1 MGRHLQALADFL
13 FGFSNTGKTPDRVA
27 IAIRKQQA
35 ASERLITICQ
45 LLIIL
50 TFITLF
56 FLAPKPADQDMFDSI
71 TIKVIGAYLLFSLLR
86 LYLCERGFIPGW
98 FLALSVIA
106 DVALLMLLIW
116 GFHIEYQQPPG
127 FYLKAPTL
135 LYAFI
140 FIALRALRFDI
151 FYLLLTGV
159 GAAVGWA
166 FLVYYAIAHD
176 DTGNAITRSYVEYIT
191 SNKILRGAE
200 FDKIISIL
208 VTTGIIAIAITRAKR
223 LLVFAVREST
233 AATEL
238 KRFFA
243 PEVAARISESET
255 SLRPGQGV
263 IRDAAI
269 LNVDIRGFT
278 VMAAAKSPDDVMR
291 LLSEYQ
297 DRIVRA
303 INGRGGRVDKFL
315 GDGIL
320 ASFGVTSTDHECA
333 RNALMAIHD
342 IKVASDDWNAERQAA
357 AKAPISLGVSVTV
370 GPVIFGVVGSEN
382 RLEYTVI
389 GDAVN
394 LCAKLEKH
402 CKSEACFGLAT
413 RQALETAIAQG
424 YRAPSSLELRPGRK
438 VDGVAEPVD
447 LAIIEL

>member
-1 MGRHLQALADFL
+1 MGRHLQALSDFL
-13 FGFSNTGKTPDRVA
+13 FGFSNAGRTPDRVA
-27 IAIRKQQA
+27 VAIRKQQA

-50 TFITLF
+50 TFITLY
-56 FLAPKPADQDMFDSI
+56 FLAPKPADQGMFDSI
-71 TIKVIGAYLLFSLLR
+71 TIKVIGAYLVFSLLR
-86 LYLCERGFIPGW
+86 LYLCEKGFIPGW

-166 FLVYYAIAHD
+166 FLVYYAVASD

-223 LLVFAVREST
+223 LLIFAAREST
-233 AATEL
+233 AAAEL

-243 PEVAARISESET
+243 PEVAATISESET

-278 VMAAAKSPDDVMR
+278 AMATAKAPDEVMR

-297 DRIVRA
+297 DRIVRT
-303 INGRGGRVDKFL
+303 INARGGRIDKFL

-320 ASFGVTSTDHECA
+320 ASFGVNTPDHECA
-333 RNALMAIHD
+333 RNALLAIHD
-342 IKVASDDWNAERQAA
+342 IRAVMDAWNAERRSAG
-357 AKAPISLGVSVTV
+357 KTPVSLGVSVTV

-382 RLEYTVI
+382 RLEYTII

-402 CKSEACFGLAT
+402 CKTEACFGLAT
-413 RQALETAIAQG
+413 RQALDAAITQG
-424 YRAPSSLELRPGRK
+424 YKPPSSIEIRAGRF
-438 VDGVAEPVD
+438 VDGAAAPVD
-447 LAIIEL
+447 LAIIEP

>member
-1 MGRHLQALADFL
+1 MNRYLLALSEFL
-13 FGFSNTGKTPDRVA
+13 FGYSTAGKTPERIA
-27 IAIRKQQA
+27 TAIRKQQA

-45 LLIIL
+45 LLIVL
-50 TFITLF
+50 TFITLY
-56 FLAPKPADQDMFDSI
+56 FLAPKPADQGMFDSI
-71 TIKVIGAYLLFSLLR
+71 TIKVIGAYLVFSLLR
-86 LYLCERGFIPGW
+86 LYLCEKGFIPGW
-98 FLALSVIA
+98 FLALSVLA
-106 DVALLMLLIW
+106 DIALLMLLIW

-135 LYAFI
+135 LYVFI
-140 FIALRALRFDI
+140 FIALRALRFDTV
-151 FYLLLTGV
+151 YLLLTGV

-166 FLVYYAIAHD
+166 FLVQYAIAHD
-176 DTGNAITRSYVEYIT
+176 ETGTAITRSYVEYIT
-191 SNKILRGAE
+191 SSKILRGAE

-223 LLVFAVREST
+223 LMIFAVRESM

-243 PEVAARISESET
+243 PEVAATISESET

-278 VMAAAKSPDDVMR
+278 AMAAAKSPDEVML

-297 DRIVRA
+297 SRVVRT
-303 INGRGGRVDKFL
+303 INARGGRIDKFL

-320 ASFGVTSTDHECA
+320 ASFGVNSPDHQCA
-333 RNALMAIHD
+333 RNALLTISDIRAIID
-342 IKVASDDWNAERQAA
+342 TWNTERRSMGNE
-357 AKAPISLGVSVTV
+357 PISLGVSVTV

-382 RLEYTVI
+382 RLEYTMI

-402 CKSEACFGLAT
+402 CKTEACFGLAT
-413 RQALETAIAQG
+413 RQALDAAIEQG
-424 YRAPSSLELRPGRK
+424 YKAQSGVEIRKGRR

-447 LAIIEL
+447 LAIIEP